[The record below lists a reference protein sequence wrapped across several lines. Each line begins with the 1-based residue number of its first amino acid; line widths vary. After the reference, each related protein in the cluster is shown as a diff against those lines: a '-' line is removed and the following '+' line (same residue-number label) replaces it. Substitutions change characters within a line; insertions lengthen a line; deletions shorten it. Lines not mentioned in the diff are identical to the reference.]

1 MARDRVASPKEART
15 GRFFTAVSVVLVF
28 WGMVASSALA
38 GDAELA
44 FSARPAPGA
53 FASDTGEYFD
63 IEARAGSTINQ
74 SLVIKSFSPEPVSL
88 RLSPVDAGTGATGGI
103 IYALERAKPR
113 RVGAWL
119 SLGRRRVTLV
129 PGASVSIPFTVAVP
143 SSAESGLHIGGI
155 AVSRSDAKERRAPR
169 GGASIDVDVRRVVPV
184 VVTLPGP
191 AAPRL
196 DILGVRPVVRPEGI
210 NLLVEIENDGTD
222 LTTGEGVIMLRKDG
236 FRSDFFVD
244 DFVPHTN
251 IEYPIEWKQRATA
264 GEYKARVEI
273 RYGSKRAVWRG
284 IFTVDGSVID
294 ELEARGLTPP
304 AAASS
309 LPWLWVAAAVGIAA
323 LLIAGLYAAVRRFRR
338 PTPARKSPA
347 SIVRTPPAPPA
358 RIAPPPPPAR

>member
-1 MARDRVASPKEART
+1 M
-15 GRFFTAVSVVLVF
+15 LIF

-53 FASDTGEYFD
+53 SASGTGEYFD
-63 IEARAGSTINQ
+63 IEARAGSAIDQ

-103 IYALERAKPR
+103 VYALERATPR

-119 SLGRRRVTLV
+119 SLERRRVTLV
-129 PGASVSIPFTVAVP
+129 PGASVSVPFTVAVP
-143 SSAESGLHIGGI
+143 PGAESGLHIGGI

-169 GGASIDVDVRRVVPV
+169 GGASIDVEVRRVVPV
-184 VVTLPGP
+184 VVTLPGR
-191 AAPRL
+191 AVPRL
-196 DILGVRPVVRPEGI
+196 DILGVRPVERPEGI

-222 LTTGEGVIMLRKDG
+222 LTTGEGVIMVREDG

-244 DFVPHTN
+244 DFVPHTD
-251 IEYPIEWKQRATA
+251 IEYPIEWKQEAAA

-273 RYGSKRAVWRG
+273 RYGSKRAIWRG
-284 IFTVDGSVID
+284 PFTVDGSVVD

-304 AAASS
+304 VAASS
-309 LPWLWVAAAVGIAA
+309 LPWLWIAAAGGVTA
-323 LLIAGLYAAVRRFRR
+323 LLIAGLYAAMRRFRR
-338 PTPARKSPA
+338 PAARKSPA

>member
-1 MARDRVASPKEART
+1 
-15 GRFFTAVSVVLVF
+15 
-28 WGMVASSALA
+28 
-38 GDAELA
+38 
-44 FSARPAPGA
+44 FSARPAAGA
-53 FASDTGEYFD
+53 SASDTGEYFD

-103 IYALERAKPR
+103 IYAFERAKPR

-119 SLGRRRVTLV
+119 SLESRRVTLV
-129 PGASVSIPFTVAVP
+129 PGSSVSIPFTVSVP
-143 SSAESGLHIGGI
+143 PGAESGLHIGGI

-222 LTTGEGVIMLRKDG
+222 LTTGEGVIMLREDG

-244 DFVPHTN
+244 DFVPHTH
-251 IEYPIEWKQRATA
+251 IEYPIEWKQQAAA
-264 GEYKARVEI
+264 GEYKARVEL

-284 IFTVDGSVID
+284 TFTVDGSVVD

-304 AAASS
+304 VAASS
-309 LPWLWVAAAVGIAA
+309 IPWLWIAAVVGVAV

-338 PTPARKSPA
+338 PAPMSPA
-347 SIVRTPPAPPA
+347 SIVRSPPAPPA